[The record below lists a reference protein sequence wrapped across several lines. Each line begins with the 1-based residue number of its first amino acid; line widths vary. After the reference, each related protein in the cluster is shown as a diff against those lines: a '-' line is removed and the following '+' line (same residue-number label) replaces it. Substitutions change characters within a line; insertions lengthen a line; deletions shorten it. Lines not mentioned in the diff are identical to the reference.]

1 MICTFLIFFPQC
13 FFYEPTGKK
22 QNIANA
28 DIKFVIS
35 KNLLTWI
42 RHKIL
47 KVGKT
52 SVRESKVMILMQ
64 EKVGIP
70 ILKDFFWHYKMKK
83 NITEPG

>member
-1 MICTFLIFFPQC
+1 MA
-13 FFYEPTGKK
+13 KK

-35 KNLLTWI
+35 KNSLTWI

-70 ILKDFFWHYKMKK
+70 ILKDFFRHYKIKK

>member
-1 MICTFLIFFPQC
+1 MGPWL
-13 FFYEPTGKK
+13 
-22 QNIANA
+22 NIANA

-70 ILKDFFWHYKMKK
+70 FLRRFFGIIKYEKKILLNPAD
-83 NITEPG
+83 